1 MTCPSCV
8 SLVGL
13 AFLLVDRFGELL
25 KVGVERS
32 QESLDGEPLDTTS
45 ASLDPRDVCG
55 VHLDALGKLLL
66 SDAGCVSQAT
76 KRTAKKAQLG
86 VAVGLAHRHLGIPG
100 QVAVS
105 SATQKIV
112 GARAD
117 RTAGRRGTE
126 SANSRRASQ
135 ASSLPA
141 WLPRPEQSS
150 RGLQPK
156 EEPMSTTNPQGV
168 LSSLL
173 AEDRPWTVEE
183 MIREK
188 GNRLEVVDAIAELH
202 AAGLVTRIN
211 KHVICAS
218 RAAIRADELSL

>member
-1 MTCPSCV
+1 MTCPSCA

-13 AFLLVDRFGELL
+13 VFLLVDRFGELL
-25 KVGVERS
+25 EVGVERS
-32 QESLDGEPLDTTS
+32 QESLDGEPLDATS

-55 VHLDALGKLLL
+55 VHLEALGEFLLG
-66 SDAGCVSQAT
+66 DPGCVAQAT
-76 KRTAKKAQLG
+76 KRPAEKAQLII
-86 VAVGLAHRHLGIPG
+86 AVRLAHGCLGIPG
-100 QVAVS
+100 QVAIS
-105 SATQKIV
+105 SAIQKIV
-112 GARAD
+112 GARAG

-126 SANSRRASQ
+126 STNSRRASQ
-135 ASSLPA
+135 ASSLTA

-156 EEPMSTTNPQGV
+156 EEPMSTTSPQGV

-211 KHVICAS
+211 KYVICAS